1 MSKTGEADLTYVK
14 AAAKTIG
21 EHLNG
26 YKVIVNKSTVP
37 VGTGKLVQS
46 IVQKASKGDTH
57 LMLYLTL
64 NSFGKGQRFMTR

>member
-26 YKVIVNKSTVP
+26 YKVIVNKSTVRLEQGNWCNLSFKKP
-37 VGTGKLVQS
+37 QR
-46 IVQKASKGDTH
+46 GDTH
-57 LMLYLTL
+57 LMLYLT
-64 NSFGKGQRFMTR
+64 